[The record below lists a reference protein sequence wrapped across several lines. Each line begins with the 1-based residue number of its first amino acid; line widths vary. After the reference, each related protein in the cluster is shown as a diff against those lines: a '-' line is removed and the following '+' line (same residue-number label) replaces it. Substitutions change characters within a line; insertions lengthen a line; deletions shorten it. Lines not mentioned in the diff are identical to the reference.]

1 MDDTIITK
9 QTGLDNTHG
18 SQLQVQMRPA
28 KTKEIMGYAIFPTSS
43 PCLSAVVLQ
52 TWQFIPISIGIFI
65 ASSLAGK
72 RNRSQQFSLSSSKQC
87 QCCTKSHCIDMAYM
101 HGSQLQVQMRP
112 AKTMEIMGNT
122 GGTGGQTPV
131 CQGVMQA
138 SDSRSGTGAGTV
150 GAVSNK
156 FHQLCVK
163 LVSEFFP
170 LVTCDNLWQA
180 HVHKQLQKNTYL
192 QYCTYMNGVRHC
204 NGSECLLSS
213 GVTQLQHIFPLQLPS
228 VICCAICL
236 H

>member
-9 QTGLDNTHG
+9 QTGLDNMHG
-18 SQLQVQMRPA
+18 SQLEVQMRPA
-28 KTKEIMGYAIFPTSS
+28 KTKEITGYTIFPTSS

-52 TWQFIPISIGIFI
+52 TCGSSFQFSMGIFI

-72 RNRSQQFSLSSSKQC
+72 RNRSQQFSLSPEKQC
-87 QCCTKSHCIDMAYM
+87 QCCTRSHCIDMAQM

-112 AKTMEIMGNT
+112 AKTMEIMRNT
-122 GGTGGQTPV
+122 GGMGGQTPV

-180 HVHKQLQKNTYL
+180 HVHKQLQIYTKYIFVVL
-192 QYCTYMNGVRHC
+192 
-204 NGSECLLSS
+204 
-213 GVTQLQHIFPLQLPS
+213 HIHEW
-228 VICCAICL
+228 CETL
-236 H
+236 HWQ